1 MKKVKFLDFKDTSI
15 NSIKKKIN
23 NEKNILTPDKKSKYL
38 NKNKNNKSN
47 NIQPKNNIN
56 KEIHNEINDNKK
68 KDVEKIKIRNYNNDL
83 NKKIYLKNLSND
95 NKARQEMILNS
106 KINRPKKSYDNIPK
120 NIGDIR
126 SNPQESKNT
135 NEKKQIKYEIIINRN
150 DKNEYKRGNQ
160 TPLIHKTFIE
170 DYNLNDNNSNDNNLN
185 DNNLL
190 TLSYNY
196 SYTKLSLYNKEPEK
210 QIKSNIK
217 NKKMNNKE
225 ILPSIKE
232 VDEKFKIGN
241 SINKIIKLN
250 TINGMKILEKVIK
263 RKYINIINEKLKVSL
278 SYNDQTE
285 YNNNTLKT
293 SLSNISIIKYKKKI
307 IPSNSIISKDN
318 NNESNKNNLKNN
330 IIKKNFFDVKKQKI
344 ILLKRRKEKPFEK
357 YEYCKNFIDNFRI
370 KIIKYILNKR
380 YKSS

>member
-1 MKKVKFLDFKDTSI
+1 MKKVKFLNFKDTSI

-56 KEIHNEINDNKK
+56 NEINNEINDKK
-68 KDVEKIKIRNYNNDL
+68 KDVEKIKIRNYNNDF

-95 NKARQEMILNS
+95 NKTRQEMILNS

-120 NIGDIR
+120 NIGDII

-217 NKKMNNKE
+217 NKKINNKE

-263 RKYINIINEKLKVSL
+263 KKYINIINEKLKVSL
-278 SYNDQTE
+278 PYNDQTE

-318 NNESNKNNLKNN
+318 NNESNKNNLK
-330 IIKKNFFDVKKQKI
+330 IKKNFFDVKKQKI

-357 YEYCKNFIDNFRI
+357 YEHCKNFIDNFRL
-370 KIIKYILNKR
+370 KIIKYILNKI